1 MDISVLPTFLATILI
16 FLAPPGPDMIYM
28 LTVGLKAGPRAA
40 IRAISGIGTG
50 MAVYALIV
58 TAGLG
63 GVIAAAPNILLL
75 IKIVGSGYLFWL
87 GSSTLRSAQRNAS
100 HTDNETVLENETG
113 WYRQGL
119 IVSATNPKIL
129 LFFLAVLPRF
139 LGDAT
144 NTTAQLAM
152 LGAVNVATEV
162 VLYGT
167 IGVFAGQL
175 TSKINPQGR
184 VSRIIEYIAAAVYF
198 GLGLVILGEA
208 LMN

>member
-1 MDISVLPTFLATILI
+1 
-16 FLAPPGPDMIYM
+16 
-28 LTVGLKAGPRAA
+28 
-40 IRAISGIGTG
+40 

-87 GSSTLRSAQRNAS
+87 GSSTLRSARRNDS
-100 HTDNETVLENETG
+100 HTDNETVLEIETG
-113 WYRQGL
+113 WYQQGL
-119 IVSATNPKIL
+119 IISLTNPKVL

-139 LGDAT
+139 LGDAA

-167 IGVFAGQL
+167 IGVFAGHL

-184 VSRIIEYIAAAVYF
+184 VSRTIEYIAAAVYF

-208 LMN
+208 LIN